1 MPRNAPEG
9 GLRPRPITPDPIYG
23 SVLAQR
29 FINRL
34 MVDGKKSTAER
45 IFYAAMEQLENRS
58 KRPALEG
65 FDLAVRNVMPVI
77 EVRPRRV
84 GGSTYQVPV
93 EVRPERKVARAIRWL
108 VINSRK
114 RAGRSM
120 AEKLAGEFYDAAN
133 NTGASVKNKEDV
145 HRMADANKAF
155 AHYRW

>member
-1 MPRNAPEG
+1 MPRKGPI
-9 GLRPRPITPDPIYG
+9 RPRPITPDPVYS

-34 MVDGKKSTAER
+34 MLDGKKSVAER
-45 IFYAAMEQLENRS
+45 IFYSAMELLEQRA
-58 KRPALEG
+58 KRPALEV
-65 FDLAVRNVMPVI
+65 FESAVRNIMPVI

-93 EVRPERKVARAIRWL
+93 EVRPERKVALALRWA
-108 VINSRK
+108 VTNARK

-120 AEKLAGEFYDAAN
+120 AEKLAGELFDAAN
-133 NTGASVKNKEDV
+133 NTGTSVKKKEDI

>member
-1 MPRNAPEG
+1 MPRKGPI
-9 GLRPRPITPDPIYG
+9 RPRPITPDPVYS

-34 MVDGKKSTAER
+34 MLDGKKSVAER
-45 IFYAAMEQLENRS
+45 IFYQAMELLEQRS
-58 KRPALEG
+58 KRPALEV
-65 FDLAVRNVMPVI
+65 FETAVRNIMPVI

-93 EVRPERKVARAIRWL
+93 EVRAERKVALALRWA
-108 VINSRK
+108 VVNARK

-120 AEKLAGEFYDAAN
+120 AEKLAGELYDAAN
-133 NTGASVKNKEDV
+133 NTGTSVKKKEDI

>member
-1 MPRNAPEG
+1 MPRKGPV
-9 GLRPRPITPDPIYG
+9 RPRPITPDPVYS

-34 MVDGKKSTAER
+34 MLDGKKSVAER
-45 IFYAAMEQLENRS
+45 IFYAAMDLLEQRS
-58 KRPALEG
+58 KRPALEV
-65 FDLAVRNVMPVI
+65 FEAAVRNIMPVI

-93 EVRPERKVARAIRWL
+93 EVRAERKVALALRWA
-108 VINSRK
+108 VINARK

-120 AEKLAGEFYDAAN
+120 AEKLAGELYDAAN
-133 NTGASVKNKEDV
+133 NTGTSVKKKEDI